1 MFKHLKI
8 NHKLGLAASFS
19 VVPVFYL
26 LFALIASQNIAIDF
40 AHKEMQGVNYL
51 QAVQSVHFAVSGK
64 ELNLSPLPAEAGR
77 QLGEAEAAYG
87 AGMLSDELSKVAQQ
101 ELDRGQLPETRA
113 ALRALIG
120 RIGDKSNLIL
130 DPDLDSY
137 YEMDLVLLKVPD
149 LLDRMTE
156 LARASQQ
163 AFSDGGVLETNE
175 RLDLLVRMGGL
186 QSVIDGAQSSID
198 SAYGASAD
206 GSVKAALDASFD
218 GYKRALANV
227 VQGWT
232 EHPPRQ
238 AEIAAAHASL
248 VSFYAAAT
256 TDLNRLLEKRVE
268 GFRFA
273 QYSDLAIAAVLFV
286 LAVFMV
292 MLIASRN
299 VIRPVKQITEYMSR
313 LAEGELDIDVSVG
326 DRRDEVGAMAM
337 ALQVFQQRLIEN
349 KRLEAEEARKN
360 KREAARAEALAALF
374 SQFETVI
381 HGITGAVSNSA
392 GEMRRFAEG
401 LHQTADEANR
411 QAEQVAVS
419 SEQAASNVATVAAAT
434 EELTASIH
442 EISRQVS
449 DSSKTAR
456 SAVDEARN
464 TSRTVGTMTEA
475 AQKIGEVVQMISEI
489 ANQTNLLALNA
500 TIEAARAG
508 EAGKGFAVVASEV
521 KSLATQTA
529 KATEDITA
537 QISAMQGVAREAGQA
552 IGHISGTVEQ
562 INGITSAIAAAVE
575 EQGAATSE
583 IARNVQEAAE
593 GTRDVSQNIGT
604 VSAAASETTKVA
616 SQVLDAATA
625 LSGEAQRLEQEVL
638 AFIERIRAA

>member
-1 MFKHLKI
+1 MLSRLKI
-8 NHKLGLAASFS
+8 NHKLGLAAAFS
-19 VVPVFYL
+19 VVPL
-26 LFALIASQNIAIDF
+26 LFLLYALISSQNIAINF
-40 AHKEMQGVNYL
+40 ALKELQGVNYL
-51 QAVQSVHFAVSGK
+51 RAVQDIHFAVAAKDLG
-64 ELNLSPLPAEAGR
+64 LTPFPANASS
-77 QLGEAEAAYG
+77 QLANAENQYG
-87 AGMLSDELSKVAQQ
+87 QDMVSDELSAAARSAVGNGRA
-101 ELDRGQLPETRA
+101 PEMRA

-137 YEMDLVLLKVPD
+137 YEMDLILIKVPD
-149 LLDRMTE
+149 LLDRMAGLVVSSSHTFE
-156 LARASQQ
+156 
-163 AFSDGGVLETNE
+163 DGMMDANE
-175 RLDLLVRMGGL
+175 HLDLLVQMGGL
-186 QSVIDGAQSSID
+186 QSVIDGAQGSID

-206 GSVKAALDASFD
+206 GSVKAALDESFRQ
-218 GYKRALANV
+218 YK
-227 VQGWT
+227 
-232 EHPPRQ
+232 
-238 AEIAAAHASL
+238 ASL
-248 VSFYAAAT
+248 ADVVKSWTTRAPSSAEVSAAQDSLKKFYAAT
-256 TDLNRLLEKRVE
+256 TVDLARLLQKRSD
-268 GFRFA
+268 GFRMD
-273 QYSDLAIAAVLFV
+273 QYHQLGIVAVLFILSIAMV
-286 LAVFMV
+286 L
-292 MLIASRN
+292 LISSRS
-299 VIRPVKQITEYMSR
+299 VIRPVREITESMSR
-313 LAEGELDIDVSVG
+313 LADGQLDVEINHAN
-326 DRRDEVGAMAM
+326 RQDEVGAMAM

-360 KREAARAEALAALF
+360 KREAQRSEMLSNLF
-374 SQFETVI
+374 SQFESTI

-392 GEMRRFAEG
+392 GEMRRFAES
-401 LHQTADEANR
+401 LHLTADEANR
-411 QAEQVAVS
+411 QAENVAVA
-419 SEQAASNVATVAAAT
+419 SEQAASNVSTVAAAT

-464 TSRTVGTMTEA
+464 TNNTVESMTTA

-521 KSLATQTA
+521 KSLAAQTA

-537 QISAMQGVAREAGQA
+537 QISSMQGVAAEAGRA
-552 IGHISGTVEQ
+552 IGAISGTIEQ

-583 IARNVQEAAE
+583 IARNVQEAAS
-593 GTRDVSQNIGT
+593 GTKDVSQNIGT

-625 LSGEAQRLEQEVL
+625 LSGEAGRLEQEVQ
-638 AFIERIRAA
+638 AFIEKIRAA